1 MDQRARIDPARPARG
16 ARTAAVVGLAGLAVI
31 AGGVGSA
38 RADDG
43 LALLATGGW
52 MVPRGDVGESYGGG
66 AEARMIDDVLTVGFG
81 ASALVGRTPAARRRD
96 VMDVY
101 LNVGVRLC
109 ERCRALAPYTA
120 LGLDVLHVTTSDPA
134 RSVRGSTLG
143 LSGHVGLMGRLGGDG
158 DGDRGR
164 GAWMWRASASYLGA
178 IVPGTGEDLGG
189 VTLSVA
195 IGKHVF
201 R

>member
-1 MDQRARIDPARPARG
+1 MTMDQRARIDPARPARG

-158 DGDRGR
+158 DRDR